1 MAGQQWNPLTASHRL
16 ARQPS
21 ASPTGVV
28 TRLLLTAGNNLAPA
42 TGASLPSRASGFGY
56 GCHTLDAWLLK
67 FLLHVLTLILK
78 H

>member
-1 MAGQQWNPLTASHRL
+1 MV
-16 ARQPS
+16 
-21 ASPTGVV
+21 TG
-28 TRLLLTAGNNLAPA
+28 LLLTAGNDLAPA
-42 TGASLPSRASGFGY
+42 TAASLPSRASGFGY